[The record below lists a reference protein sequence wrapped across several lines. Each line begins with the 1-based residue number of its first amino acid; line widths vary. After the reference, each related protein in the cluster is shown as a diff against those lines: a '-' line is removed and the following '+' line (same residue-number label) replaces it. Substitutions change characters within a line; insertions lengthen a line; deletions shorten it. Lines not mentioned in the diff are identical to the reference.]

1 MIILD
6 YEKANLCLELIK
18 AMLEHNAKINT
29 TIGRT
34 TIGSEQ
40 VSAELVAK
48 DFLHLYKVLP
58 D

>member
-1 MIILD
+1 MD